1 MAGSWYVASTQHL
14 EDSLPGRSDARRD
27 RRARPIA
34 VPTRQGYDRWATV
47 YDQDDNPLVILEER
61 ELGRH
66 LGKMR
71 GLSVADIGCG
81 TGRHSLKL
89 AKAGAHVIGV
99 DFSDG
104 MLAKARLKAGSLP
117 VCFVKHD
124 LARPL
129 PLESGSFDG
138 VLCCLVLDHISDSG
152 ALLRELAR
160 ICRPRGFVLISVMH
174 PAMELCGV
182 QARFT
187 DPLSGEVVCPE
198 SVSNQISDYV
208 TAATQAGLRFDH
220 MSEHTVDHALVAR
233 SPRAAKYLGWPL
245 LLLMKLSSP
254 DKVDGIMN
262 YEL

>member
-1 MAGSWYVASTQHL
+1 MAATQ
-14 EDSLPGRSDARRD
+14 SFGNNPPGRSGAKRD
-27 RRARPIA
+27 RRASPIA

-47 YDQDDNPLVILEER
+47 YDRDDNPLISLEER

-66 LGKMR
+66 LGKVR
-71 GLSVADIGCG
+71 GLAVADIGCG

-89 AKAGAHVIGV
+89 AQAGAHVIGV

-124 LARPL
+124 LAKPL
-129 PLESGSFDG
+129 PLESRSFDV
-138 VLCCLVLDHISDSG
+138 VLCCLVLDHISDPG
-152 ALLRELAR
+152 TLLRELAR
-160 ICRPRGFVLISVMH
+160 ICRTDGFVLISVMH

-187 DPLSGEVVCPE
+187 DPDSGKVICPD

-208 TAATQAGLRFDH
+208 MAATHAGLRLDH
-220 MSEHTVDHALVAR
+220 MSEHTVDHALVAGT
-233 SPRAAKYLGWPL
+233 PRAAKYLGWPL
-245 LLLMKLSSP
+245 LLLMKLVHV
-254 DKVDGIMN
+254 DK
-262 YEL
+262 

>member
-1 MAGSWYVASTQHL
+1 MASTQSF
-14 EDSLPGRSDARRD
+14 EDNPPERLDPRRD
-27 RRARPIA
+27 RRASPIA
-34 VPTRQGYDRWATV
+34 VPTMEGYDRWAAV
-47 YDQDDNPLVILEER
+47 YDQEDNPLVLLEER

-71 GLSVADIGCG
+71 GLTIADIGCG

-89 AKAGAHVIGV
+89 AEAGADVIGV

-104 MLAKARLKAGSLP
+104 MLAKARLKAGALP

-124 LARPL
+124 LAKPL
-129 PLESGSFDG
+129 PLESRSFNV
-138 VLCCLVLDHISDSG
+138 VLCCLVLDHISDPV

-160 ICRPRGFVLISVMH
+160 ICRPDGFVLISVMH

-187 DPLSGEVVCPE
+187 DPVSGEVVCPE
-198 SVSNQISDYV
+198 SASNQISDYV
-208 TAATQAGLRFDH
+208 MAATHAGLRFDH

-245 LLLMKLSSP
+245 LLLMKLVP
-254 DKVDGIMN
+254 GDK
-262 YEL
+262 